1 MKLYCL
7 VGMGIFY
14 FCSHAYGQSDKTP
27 LGHVGTKTLEFG
39 DSVPDLMLS
48 PIVNYKKQTAKIS
61 DFNDQLL
68 ILDFW
73 ATWCVPCIRPFPKLD
88 SLQRQFQGR
97 LQFMLVTAEKRDL
110 IESFFARL
118 KKKHQYVLP
127 SVVEGDSLFKFF
139 TDDSAFDRAYVWI
152 MNGKIVARTDKVS
165 EKDIHHI
172 LDGNKVGNAEIVKN
186 RVLKELPYDFSQP
199 LLLTHNSDAGH
210 HIKYYSGFT
219 SFIKGLKPY
228 PYIKRPKPDDKAGG
242 LRMVNLPLS
251 YLYLEAYQLFPI
263 HEVSLEMEDIESFN
277 PPNSKKDSSNL
288 YSYELI
294 LGDTELKDLREIM
307 QEDLK
312 RVFGYKVIQEVR
324 NVKVVV
330 LKRTKKEKLAT
341 KGEEPFINH
350 TNFYVTLKNRPF
362 KDFTKT
368 LKYFLIEKEIRFFI
382 DETGIT
388 KNIDIELDVN
398 MSDPNA
404 VAEELRK
411 YGLNMTVEDRP
422 MKMYV
427 IKDRE

>member
-7 VGMGIFY
+7 VGIGIFY
-14 FCSHAYGQSDKTP
+14 FCSHAYGQSDNTP
-27 LGHVGTKTLEFG
+27 LGYEGAKTLKFG
-39 DSVPDLMLS
+39 DQVPDLMLS

-110 IESFFARL
+110 IVNFFVRL

-127 SVVEGDSLFKFF
+127 SVVEGDSLFKLF
-139 TDDSAFDRAYVWI
+139 TDDNAFNRAYVWI
-152 MNGKIVARTDKVS
+152 MNGKIVAQTNEVS
-165 EKDIHHI
+165 EKDIYRI
-172 LDGNKVGNAEIVKN
+172 LDGKKVGNGEIVKN
-186 RVLKELPYDFSQP
+186 GVLKELPYDFSQP
-199 LLLTHNSDAGH
+199 LLSKHISVSNSH
-210 HIKYYSGFT
+210 VKYYSGIT

-228 PYIKRPKPDDKAGG
+228 PYMKKPNPENQTSGIR
-242 LRMVNLPLS
+242 LVNLPLS

-263 HEVSLEMEDIESFN
+263 YQVSLGMADVESFN
-277 PPNSKKDSSNL
+277 PPNAKKDSSNL
-288 YSYELI
+288 YCYELI
-294 LGDTELKDLREIM
+294 LNNTELKDLRKIM
-307 QEDLK
+307 QEELK
-312 RVFGYKVIQEVR
+312 RVFGYRVVQEVR

-362 KDFTKT
+362 KDLTKT

-422 MKMYV
+422 MV
-427 IKDRE
+427 SILSTPS